1 MQPRGTVCGVDAQTS
16 RIVRHFTV
24 DVVIPAL
31 NEAATIGMVLEEIPF
46 SKLEDRG
53 FVARAVV
60 VDNGSTDGTA
70 DIAKAAGAEVIFEP
84 QRGKGNAM
92 RRAFSETKADYV
104 VMLDGDA
111 TYPATHIPDML
122 DVLRDGHDVVIG
134 SRLKGKRAP
143 GSISRVNVIG
153 NHLLTWVAC
162 VLYGRRTSD
171 LCTGYWAFRGSAL
184 PLLHLTARGFNLE
197 AELFSEVARNDLRMG
212 EVPVN
217 YRRRP
222 TPTKLRALRDGWRIA
237 SMLLRKR
244 FRRNG

>member
-16 RIVRHFTV
+16 RIVRHCTV

-31 NEAATIGMVLEEIPF
+31 NEAATIGLVLDEIPYSELAADGF
-46 SKLEDRG
+46 STR
-53 FVARAVV
+53 VVV

-70 DIAKAAGAEVIFEP
+70 DIARDRGAEVILEA

-92 RRAFSETKADYV
+92 RRAFRETRADYV

-111 TYPATHIPDML
+111 TYPATHIPEML
-122 DVLRDGHDVVIG
+122 AELRNGHDVVIG

-143 GSISRVNVIG
+143 GSISRVNIIG
-153 NHLLTWVAC
+153 NHMLTWVAC
-162 VLYGRRTSD
+162 VLYGRKTSD
-171 LCTGYWAFRGSAL
+171 LCTGYWAFRGSTL
-184 PLLHLTARGFNLE
+184 PLLRLTARGFNLE
-197 AELFSEVARNDLRMG
+197 AELFSEVARNRLRMG
-212 EVPVN
+212 EVPIN

-237 SMLLRKR
+237 RMLLRKR